1 MTLRMPAARDD
12 VARAEPWARPRPPL
26 AERRYVS
33 VLAPL
38 AATVLILAAWEIAA
52 QFVSP
57 VLISSP
63 QQVAAEFVGQFR
75 SGTATSALGISLRE
89 LYLGLAIGLAAGI
102 ALGMLMGRV
111 RLAEK
116 SLDPLV
122 AFGNATPSI
131 ALLPVMEVWF
141 GFGTAARVAFIM
153 VICTWPILVNTY
165 AGVRAVRSLLT
176 DVGKAF
182 GMNGWTQTL
191 RIYLPGTMPYI
202 FVGARIALAVGA
214 VGMILGGQEIGQTGL
229 GGLTQ
234 NFGNYS
240 QTDDLVATIVTT
252 TALALLLFAGL
263 RMLQRRAF
271 PWIAATSA
279 GQRRA

>member
-1 MTLRMPAARDD
+1 
-12 VARAEPWARPRPPL
+12 
-26 AERRYVS
+26 
-33 VLAPL
+33 
-38 AATVLILAAWEIAA
+38 
-52 QFVSP
+52 
-57 VLISSP
+57 
-63 QQVAAEFVGQFR
+63 
-75 SGTATSALGISLRE
+75 
-89 LYLGLAIGLAAGI
+89 
-102 ALGMLMGRV
+102 
-111 RLAEK
+111 
-116 SLDPLV
+116 
-122 AFGNATPSI
+122 
-131 ALLPVMEVWF
+131 
-141 GFGTAARVAFIM
+141 
-153 VICTWPILVNTY
+153 
-165 AGVRAVRSLLT
+165 VRAVRSRLT

-191 RIYLPGTMPYI
+191 RVYLPGAVPYI

-263 RMLQRRAF
+263 RILQRRAF